1 MMTQLK
7 RLLTYFLVVVISVWV
22 LAPLVLITVSAFAVP
37 EDYYDRSRLL
47 PLRYTVDNVGVFML
61 VLGAWRTTLN
71 SLVVAGVTIALSF
84 LMGLPAGYSI
94 ARFVFPGRDS
104 FKLAVIGLRMFP
116 GLVLAV
122 PLTSIYLRV
131 GLADTLLGIALAHT
145 TMALPFVV
153 LITSSV
159 FAGVPVELE
168 EAGLVFGLSRLESFL
183 RITLP
188 LSLPGL
194 SATAMFVFIMS
205 WNEVFIASVLSL
217 VNRTLPAD
225 ILVSALAAPDP
236 LKFAASF
243 IIVVPA
249 LIFVLVA
256 RRYLVQIW
264 GITVR

>member
-1 MMTQLK
+1 
-7 RLLTYFLVVVISVWV
+7 
-22 LAPLVLITVSAFAVP
+22 
-37 EDYYDRSRLL
+37 
-47 PLRYTVDNVGVFML
+47 
-61 VLGAWRTTLN
+61 
-71 SLVVAGVTIALSF
+71 
-84 LMGLPAGYSI
+84 
-94 ARFVFPGRDS
+94 
-104 FKLAVIGLRMFP
+104 
-116 GLVLAV
+116 
-122 PLTSIYLRV
+122 
-131 GLADTLLGIALAHT
+131 
-145 TMALPFVV
+145 MALPFVV
-153 LITSSV
+153 LISSSV
-159 FAGVPVELE
+159 FAGVPAELE
-168 EAGLVFGLSRLESFL
+168 EAGLIFGLSRLESFF

-243 IIVVPA
+243 IIVAPA
-249 LIFVLVA
+249 LIFVLIA